1 MAATHRGHYDAVVI
15 GSGFGGAVAAYHLVA
30 ERDLKVLLLERGLP
44 YPPGSFARTPREM
57 SRNFWD
63 PSAGLHGLFEMWSF
77 SHVRAL
83 VSSGLGGGSLIYA
96 NVLLPKPPDS
106 FAADP
111 SNDGVAWPVTA
122 ADLAAEY
129 AGVARVLEPTP
140 LPDEYF
146 EPPRERGGVTKT
158 QRFFAAARAGGLE
171 PARAPI
177 AVTFRAPGAG
187 GAGVAAAAGG
197 AAAGGAAAGGGA
209 ARAEPGVPFGAANLH
224 GRPRHTC
231 TLVGECDLGC
241 NEGAKNTLDYTYLT
255 DFLATGGDRAQI
267 FTCCE
272 ATGIEP
278 ADGGGYQVHFV
289 EHRAAR
295 AQVLG
300 RRQPEDGAAELLD
313 PATDE
318 ASDAWTRTVTAS
330 VVVVAGGTFGSTRL
344 LLASRPRLPR
354 LSAQLGRRFSTNG
367 DLLTVAR
374 GCRAPDGSADDLDPT
389 YGPVITAYAEHAT
402 NGRRLWMQDAGGPG
416 VSAWAWQAGEMPRD
430 LWSARELLPGLI
442 RGRRGGR
449 ISALMARALGSAE
462 SSASMLPMLTMGED
476 VSGGRMRLEGDGL
489 ALDWDPRGASR
500 SYFRSALGL
509 AELLAKGLGGRLGPP
524 LAARLAPGLTAHP
537 LGGCPMGT
545 DARNGVVDSHGEV
558 FGYPGLFVADGSI
571 MPGPVGPNP
580 SFTIAAM
587 ASRIGQAARERAS

>member
-1 MAATHRGHYDAVVI
+1 MAGTHRGHYDAVVI

-30 ERDLKVLLLERGLP
+30 GSDLKVLVLERGMP
-44 YPPGSFARTPREM
+44 YPPGSFPRTPREM

-96 NVLLPKPPDS
+96 NVLLRKPPET
-106 FAADP
+106 FGADA
-111 SNDGVAWPVTA
+111 SNDGVPWPVTA
-122 ADLAAEY
+122 ADLDAEY
-129 AGVARVLEPTP
+129 DDAATVLAPTP

-146 EPPRERGGVTKT
+146 TPPRERGGVTKT
-158 QRFFAAARAGGLE
+158 QQFFAAARAGGLE

-177 AVTFRAPGAG
+177 AVTFRAPDREGRD
-187 GAGVAAAAGG
+187 
-197 AAAGGAAAGGGA
+197 A
-209 ARAEPGVPFGAANLH
+209 ARAVPGVAFGEDNLH

-241 NEGAKNTLDYTYLT
+241 NEGAKNSLDHTYLSR
-255 DFLATGGDRAQI
+255 FLTEGGDRAHI

-272 ATGIEP
+272 ATGIAPEP
-278 ADGGGYQVHFV
+278 SGGYRVHFA
-289 EHRAAR
+289 EHRGAR
-295 AQVLG
+295 AQV
-300 RRQPEDGAAELLD
+300 RRRRELHDAGAELLD
-313 PATDE
+313 PQTDE
-318 ASDAWTRTVTAS
+318 TSDAWTRTVTAG

-374 GCRAPDGSADDLDPT
+374 ECRAPDGSPRDLDPT
-389 YGPVITAYAEHAT
+389 YGPVITAYAEHVAR
-402 NGRRLWMQDAGGPG
+402 GRRLWMQDAGGPG
-416 VSAWAWQAGEMPRD
+416 ISAWAWQALEIPRD
-430 LWSARELLPGLI
+430 AWSARALLPSLI
-442 RGRRGGR
+442 RGQRGGR
-449 ISALMARALGSAE
+449 ISRLIARALGSSE

-476 VSGGRMRLEGDGL
+476 VGGGRMRLEGDGL
-489 ALDWDPRGASR
+489 ALDWNPRGDSR
-500 SYFRSALGL
+500 SYFESAVSL
-509 AELLAKGLGGRLGPP
+509 AELFAKGLGGRLGPP
-524 LAARLAPGLTAHP
+524 LAARVAPGLTAHP
-537 LGGCPMGT
+537 LGGCPMGV
-545 DARNGVVDSHGEV
+545 DARTGVVDSHGEV

-587 ASRIGQAARERAS
+587 AGRIGKAARQRAS

>member
-1 MAATHRGHYDAVVI
+1 MMATHRGDYDAVVI

-30 ERDLKVLLLERGLP
+30 GTTLRVLLLERGMP

-63 PSAGLHGLFEMWSF
+63 PGAGLHGLFEMWSF
-77 SHVRAL
+77 HRVRAL

-96 NVLLPKPPDS
+96 NVMLPKPRGS
-106 FAADP
+106 FGADP
-111 SNDGVAWPVTA
+111 SNDYVPWPVSA
-122 ADLAAEY
+122 EALADEY
-129 AGVARVLEPTP
+129 ADAAMFLAPNP
-140 LPDEYF
+140 LPEEYA
-146 EPPRERGGVTKT
+146 ESPRERGGVAKT
-158 QRFFAAARAGGLE
+158 QQFRAAAQAAGLD
-171 PARAPI
+171 AKLAPI
-177 AVTFRAPGAG
+177 AVTFRAENGEASTTARPVPG
-187 GAGVAAAAGG
+187 
-197 AAAGGAAAGGGA
+197 
-209 ARAEPGVPFGAANLH
+209 EPFGADNLH

-241 NEGAKNTLDYTYLT
+241 NEGAKNSLDFTYLT
-255 DFLATGGDRAQI
+255 RFLREGRAGQAGGEPRARV

-278 ADGGGYQVHFV
+278 APDGGYRVSFV

-295 AQVLG
+295 AAVQ
-300 RRQPEDGAAELLD
+300 RRRELHDRGEPLLD
-313 PATDE
+313 PDTDE
-318 ASDAWTRTVTAS
+318 ASDEWTRTVTAG

-344 LLASRPRLPR
+344 LLSSRPHLPR

-374 GCRAPDGSADDLDPT
+374 ECRAPDGTWRDLDPS
-389 YGPVITAYAEHAT
+389 YGPVITTYAEHAGA
-402 NGRRLWMQDAGGPG
+402 GRRLWMQDAGGPG
-416 VSAWAWQAGEMPRD
+416 VSAWAWQAGELPRD
-430 LWSARELLPGLI
+430 LWSARALLPGLL

-449 ISALMARALGSAE
+449 ISRLMARALGSAE
-462 SSASMLPMLTMGED
+462 SSSAMLPMLTMGED

-500 SYFRSALGL
+500 SYFDAAVSL
-509 AELLAKGLGGRLGPP
+509 AERFATGLGGRLGPP
-524 LAARLAPGLTAHP
+524 FAARWAPGLTAHP
-537 LGGCPMGT
+537 LGGCPMGAS
-545 DARNGVVDSHGEV
+545 ARSGVVDSHGEV

-587 ASRIGQAARERAS
+587 AGRIGKAARNRAR

>member
-1 MAATHRGHYDAVVI
+1 MAGTHRGHYDAVVI
-15 GSGFGGAVAAYHLVA
+15 GSGFGGAVAAYQLA
-30 ERDLKVLLLERGLP
+30 AGSDLRVLLLERGLP

-96 NVLLPKPPDS
+96 NVLLRKPPAS
-106 FAADP
+106 FAADA
-111 SNDGVAWPVTA
+111 SDDGVAWPVTA

-129 AGVARVLEPTP
+129 DAVADVLTPTP

-146 EPPRERGGVTKT
+146 EAPRERGGVPKT

-171 PARAPI
+171 PVRAPI
-177 AVTFRAPGAG
+177 AVTFAAPDGD
-187 GAGVAAAAGG
+187 GG
-197 AAAGGAAAGGGA
+197 AAA
-209 ARAEPGVPFGAANLH
+209 RPVPGVPFGADNLH

-231 TLVGECDLGC
+231 TLVGECDIGC
-241 NEGAKNTLDYTYLT
+241 NEGAKNSLDYTYLSR
-255 DFLATGGDRAQI
+255 FLAQGGDRAHI

-278 ADGGGYQVHFV
+278 AGAGSGGGYRVHFV
-289 EHRAAR
+289 EHRDAR
-295 AQVLG
+295 AQV
-300 RRQPEDGAAELLD
+300 RRRREPRDPGAPLLD
-313 PATDE
+313 PETDE
-318 ASDAWTRTVTAS
+318 TSDAWTRTVTAP

-374 GCRAPDGSADDLDPT
+374 ECRDPDGSPRNLDPT
-389 YGPVITAYAEHAT
+389 YGPVITAYAEHAAH
-402 NGRRLWMQDAGGPG
+402 GRRLWMQDAGGPG
-416 VSAWAWQAGEMPRD
+416 VSAWGWQGGEMGRD
-430 LWSARELLPGLI
+430 LWAARALLPALI
-442 RGRRGGR
+442 RGRHGGR
-449 ISALMARALGSAE
+449 ISGLLSRALGSAE

-489 ALDWDPRGASR
+489 ALDWNPRGASR
-500 SYFRSALGL
+500 SYFAAAVRL
-509 AELLAKGLGGRLGPP
+509 AQLFVTGLGGRLGPP
-524 LAARLAPGLTAHP
+524 LAAHWAPGLTAHP
-537 LGGCPMGT
+537 LGGCPMGA
-545 DARNGVVDSHGEV
+545 DARSGVVDSRGEV

-587 ASRIGQAARERAS
+587 ARRIGTAALERAS